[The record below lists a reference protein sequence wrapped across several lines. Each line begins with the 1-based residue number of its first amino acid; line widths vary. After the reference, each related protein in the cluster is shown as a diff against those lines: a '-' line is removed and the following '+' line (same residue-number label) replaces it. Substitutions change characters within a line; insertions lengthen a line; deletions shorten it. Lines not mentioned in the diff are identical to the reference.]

1 MAAGRTRVVVVG
13 GGLAGITAALD
24 CIDAGADVTVLE
36 SRGWLGGLTHSFR
49 RHGLWVDNGQHVFL
63 RCCTAYRGLLDRLGV
78 ANLVTLQ
85 DRLDVP
91 VASGDSGQVSRLRR
105 SGLPAP
111 LHLGAAL
118 ARYRWL
124 EPAERLRA
132 ARAALGL
139 KRIDVDD
146 PATDKRSFGSWL
158 GEHGQS
164 PRSLEALWD
173 LIGIA
178 TLNAPAAEASLAL
191 GAVVFQQG
199 VLGSASAGDIGWANA
214 PLRRLHGDAA
224 TDVLEREGAQVRTRA
239 RVRALR
245 RHDDRWSVAVDGG
258 SVEADA
264 VVLAVPP
271 VVAEDLLPEGT
282 IGPDP
287 GWSFRLGASPI
298 VNLHVVYDRTVLS
311 EPFLAAVDSPLQW
324 VFDRTG
330 PSGLQRGQYVAVSV
344 SAADDLVDLPTA
356 QVRDRLLPALS
367 DLLPRADAA
376 RVEDVFVTR
385 ERQATF
391 RCRPGTASIRPG
403 AATGLPGLALAGAW
417 TATGWPATMEGAV
430 RSGHTA
436 VAHLL
441 SNPVRSGGARVQEV
455 VA

>member
-1 MAAGRTRVVVVG
+1 
-13 GGLAGITAALD
+13 
-24 CIDAGADVTVLE
+24 
-36 SRGWLGGLTHSFR
+36 
-49 RHGLWVDNGQHVFL
+49 
-63 RCCTAYRGLLDRLGV
+63 
-78 ANLVTLQ
+78 
-85 DRLDVP
+85 
-91 VASGDSGQVSRLRR
+91 
-105 SGLPAP
+105 
-111 LHLGAAL
+111 
-118 ARYRWL
+118 
-124 EPAERLRA
+124 
-132 ARAALGL
+132 
-139 KRIDVDD
+139 
-146 PATDKRSFGSWL
+146 
-158 GEHGQS
+158 
-164 PRSLEALWD
+164 
-173 LIGIA
+173 
-178 TLNAPAAEASLAL
+178 
-191 GAVVFQQG
+191 
-199 VLGSASAGDIGWANA
+199 NA

-271 VVAEDLLPEGT
+271 VVAEDLLPEGA

-391 RCRPGTASIRPG
+391 RCRPGTASMRPG

-417 TATGWPATMEGAV
+417 TATGWPATMEGA
-430 RSGHTA
+430 
-436 VAHLL
+436 
-441 SNPVRSGGARVQEV
+441 
-455 VA
+455 